1 MAEDAASLIA
11 QAVPDYAIER
21 ELGRGGMGVVF
32 LGRHQRLGR
41 KVAIKE
47 LPPSFASEPEV
58 RERFSTEARTL
69 ASLSHPHIVPIY
81 DYVERDGLCLIV
93 MEELPGGTVW
103 ERFTSVGLTPPTA
116 CAVVVACCAAL
127 EYAHAKGVLHLDV
140 KPDNLMFDAE
150 AAVKVTDFGISRVIS
165 GDRTLAT
172 VQGQVLGTPAYMSP
186 EQARGDELTPASD
199 VYSAGVMLYELLS
212 GNLPWQGATTA
223 SELLRQRLDLDPIP
237 LRDVA
242 PSVPQGIA
250 DVVMRAIARDASHRF
265 ARAED
270 FGVAVAEACAMA
282 WGPDWLS
289 YADVAVLGSE
299 RITRATRATGSQP
312 PAAPAPAA
320 PTGAPAAGGDRST
333 VIGDR
338 DSGAS
343 RSASETVIGDRD
355 TGDSR
360 AASETVIG
368 TPTTGEGR
376 VAPETIIT
384 GPGSSDAPRS
394 AETIAAGAAAPAAGS
409 PASTPP
415 AAPAAPPEPLVFEV
429 VRAAGSEQRIDGA
442 NLNDLRREDLIAIED
457 VLDPPPRGRVA
468 FALAVIFTVAAFVL
482 AVQLAATPERTATF
496 GPDSAFV
503 GGADVATGVVEL
515 DLSEN
520 VEVQVPNAL
529 LAGADRAVL
538 RTTAFGVTVGEED
551 TELQGGAGTI
561 DPKTMQYL
569 ASGNVTGH
577 LELYL
582 GDDRIGEAEFPAEGQ
597 HAWYLTALGIG
608 SGLVLLAGIANL
620 ESSFRPLRRGRRR
633 VSAVIGAAISG
644 AMVAGGGV
652 VLATSAGALQGTT
665 ESLIGASAAGAIAA
679 TSLAIALVRR
689 ARRKRMRVASRRA
702 QQQLGV
708 TLPPR

>member
-172 VQGQVLGTPAYMSP
+172 VEGQVLGTPAYMSP
-186 EQARGDELTPASD
+186 EQARGDDLTPASD

-212 GNLPWQGATTA
+212 GHLPWQGATTA

-242 PSVPQGIA
+242 PSIPQSIA
-250 DVVMRAIARDASHRF
+250 DVVMRAVNRDPAQRF

-270 FGVAVAEACAMA
+270 FGVAVAEGCAAA
-282 WGPDWLS
+282 WGPEWLS

-299 RITRATRATGSQP
+299 RITRATRAPSGASAS
-312 PAAPAPAA
+312 AAPAAA
-320 PTGAPAAGGDRST
+320 PTPPPAST
-333 VIGDR
+333 GER
-338 DSGAS
+338 G
-343 RSASETVIGDRD
+343 TVVGDRD
-355 TGDSR
+355 TGGSR

-368 TPTTGEGR
+368 VPTTGDDR

-384 GPGSSDAPRS
+384 GPGTPETPRS
-394 AETIAAGAAAPAAGS
+394 AETIAASASAPAAPAPSAPAPSVS
-409 PASTPP
+409 PIP
-415 AAPAAPPEPLVFEV
+415 AAPAAPAEPFVFDV
-429 VRAAGSEQRIDGA
+429 VRAAGSEQRIEGA
-442 NLNDLRREDLIAIED
+442 NLNELDRADLVAIED
-457 VLDPPPRGRVA
+457 VLEPPPRGRIA
-468 FALAVIFTVAAFVL
+468 LALAVVFAIAAVVL
-482 AVQLAATPERTATF
+482 AVQLSKTPEHEATF
-496 GPDSAFV
+496 GEGSVFV
-503 GGADVATGVVEL
+503 AGADVATSTVAL
-515 DLSEN
+515 DLSED
-520 VEVQVPNAL
+520 VPVQLPNAL

-538 RTTAFGVTVGEED
+538 RTTLFGVTVGEED
-551 TELQGGAGTI
+551 TELAGGAGTV

-577 LELYL
+577 VELYL
-582 GDDRIGEAEFPAEGQ
+582 GEDLVGEASFPAEGQ
-597 HAWYLTALGIG
+597 HPWYLTAVGIG
-608 SGLVLLAGIANL
+608 AGLVLLAGIANL

-633 VSAVIGAAISG
+633 ISAVIGAAISG
-644 AMVAGGGV
+644 AMVAAGGV
-652 VLATSAGALQGTT
+652 VLAASAGALVATT
-665 ESLIGASAAGAIAA
+665 AALAAACLAGGAA
-679 TSLAIALVRR
+679 TTALAIALLRR
-689 ARRKRMRVASRRA
+689 ARRKRLRAASRRA

-708 TLPPR
+708 KLQTR